1 MKLRALFGGSPQ
13 ATDFIATLPARS
25 LATLILAVFSLFAIM
40 GFLTDVASGG
50 RQPWKL
56 LVTNVLFSGTMAIG
70 YGVTGIIASGLQ
82 GRGTSLG
89 RLWVPRAWGIAGLV
103 AMFAMHMAYVAS
115 VGTWFAGAPEVPVP
129 LRAARLRLDAAGI
142 AFCVAIS
149 YALFLSFINGTGS
162 RLVAARAELRLAAE
176 IHAVLVPAIS
186 RRISDYQFYG
196 LSQASGDVGGDL
208 VDLIVQNASGKHPE
222 APPFWIGYVAD
233 ISGHGVS
240 SGLLMGMTKSA
251 AHMKLRSDTSLAPLL
266 DDLNSVL
273 HGLKRPSMYL
283 TFAGVVCRGSDTL
296 EFAVAGHLPILQ
308 ITDRGD
314 VVELT
319 TEQLPL
325 GFFEE
330 TRFRSAEVHCGP
342 GDLFVLVTDGLTEV
356 FDRADEEFGLDRLK
370 DYIRSHRAEPLERI
384 ASGLL
389 QRVRSHGAQ
398 LDDQTLLLIR
408 RDGQASG

>member
-1 MKLRALFGGSPQ
+1 MNLRALIGGSPQ
-13 ATDFIATLPARS
+13 ATAFLATLPGRS
-25 LATLILAVFSLFAIM
+25 LATLTLAVFSLFAIM

-50 RQPWKL
+50 RQPWAL
-56 LVTNVLFSGTMAIG
+56 LIANVLFSGTIALG
-70 YGVTGIIASGLQ
+70 YGVTGVIASGLS

-89 RLWVPRAWGIAGLV
+89 RLWVPRAWGIAGIV
-103 AMFAMHMAYVAS
+103 AVFAVQMAYTATVRA
-115 VGTWFAGAPEVPVP
+115 WFAEAAEIPAH
-129 LRAARLRLDAAGI
+129 LRGARLRFDAGGI

-162 RLVAARAELRLAAE
+162 RLVQMRAELRLAAE
-176 IHAVLVPAIS
+176 IHAVLVPAIA
-186 RRISDYQFYG
+186 RRVRGFEFYG
-196 LSQASGDVGGDL
+196 LSRASGDVGGDL
-208 VDLIVQNASGKHPE
+208 VDLVTVDPGGGPPD

-233 ISGHGVS
+233 VSGHGVS

-251 AHMKLRSDTSLAPLL
+251 AHMKLRSSTSLAALL

-273 HGLKRPSMYL
+273 YGLKRPSMYL
-283 TFAGVVCRGSDTL
+283 TFAGVVCRGSDRL

-308 ITDRGD
+308 ITARGD
-314 VVELT
+314 VIELT
-319 TEQLPL
+319 TPQLPL

-330 TRFRSAEVHCGP
+330 TQFASAEVTCAP

-370 DYIRSHRAEPLERI
+370 EYIRSHRGESLEEI
-384 ASGLL
+384 TAGLL
-389 QRVRSHGAQ
+389 RQVRSHGAQ

-408 RDGQASG
+408 RDAGGRR